1 MAKYFEYKNSHTL
14 NLLSSII
21 LSQRKKIYIYIPI
34 NVANIVI
41 KIRNEMEDYL
51 NVYWNPIRVI
61 FTITLSM
68 AKYFEYKNSSILYT
82 ASPIFYHPILKEEN
96 LYIYI
101 PINIAICY

>member
-1 MAKYFEYKNSHTL
+1 MKRVSSRKNKLEIRDRWSRLIFSIDYKELL
-14 NLLSSII
+14 N
-21 LSQRKKIYIYIPI
+21 
-34 NVANIVI
+34 
-41 KIRNEMEDYL
+41 ED
-51 NVYWNPIRVI
+51 WNPIRII
-61 FTITLSM
+61 FTITLLL